1 MPENLEVD
9 KKVTTFAHVNETSRD
24 GAEVARWAHNPK
36 VVGSN
41 PAPATKGGS
50 PFGGSLIFY
59 MLGIGM
65 CADSSVV
72 AYLRHAGCW
81 GMSSPGACC
90 CARAS
95 ATLAG
100 MRSDSLDAPCAI
112 PRQTGVCCRHAY
124 RAVSRLIC
132 RFAAMGGFS
141 VGAYANRAES
151 AAFAALRPVLGFK
164 LALSYFAFASTSGA
178 MSL

>member
-1 MPENLEVD
+1 
-9 KKVTTFAHVNETSRD
+9 
-24 GAEVARWAHNPK
+24 
-36 VVGSN
+36 
-41 PAPATKGGS
+41 
-50 PFGGSLIFY
+50 
-59 MLGIGM
+59 M

-95 ATLAG
+95 ATTG
-100 MRSDSLDAPCAI
+100 WMRPA
-112 PRQTGVCCRHAY
+112 RF
-124 RAVSRLIC
+124 RAVSQLIC
-132 RFAAMGGFS
+132 RFAAMGIS

>member
-1 MPENLEVD
+1 
-9 KKVTTFAHVNETSRD
+9 
-24 GAEVARWAHNPK
+24 
-36 VVGSN
+36 
-41 PAPATKGGS
+41 
-50 PFGGSLIFY
+50 

-81 GMSSPGACC
+81 GMLSPGALC

-100 MRSDSLDAPCAI
+100 MRSYSLDAPCAI
-112 PRQTGVCCRHAY
+112 PRQTGVCCLHAC

-132 RFAAMGGFS
+132 RFAAVWKFFRRRIRKQGGVSCFCS
-141 VGAYANRAES
+141 SPPCVG
-151 AAFAALRPVLGFK
+151 V
-164 LALSYFAFASTSGA
+164 
-178 MSL
+178 

>member
-1 MPENLEVD
+1 MLENLEVD
-9 KKVTTFAHVNETSRD
+9 EKVTTFAHVNETSRD

-41 PAPATKGGS
+41 PAPATKRGS
-50 PFGGSLIFY
+50 PFGGPLIFY

-65 CADSSVV
+65 RPGSSVV
-72 AYLRHAGCW
+72 ACLRHAGCW
-81 GMSSPGACC
+81 GMSSPGALC

-95 ATLAG
+95 ATTG
-100 MRSDSLDAPCAI
+100 WMRPA
-112 PRQTGVCCRHAY
+112 RF
-124 RAVSRLIC
+124 RAVSQLIC
-132 RFAAMGGFS
+132 RDGGSFS

>member
-9 KKVTTFAHVNETSRD
+9 EKVTTFAHVNETSRD

-41 PAPATKGGS
+41 PAPATKRGS

-81 GMSSPGACC
+81 GMSSPGARC

-95 ATLAG
+95 ATTG
-100 MRSDSLDAPCAI
+100 WMRPVRFRAKHVCAAFTHTTPFPGLYAAL
-112 PRQTGVCCRHAY
+112 PRWR
-124 RAVSRLIC
+124 S
-132 RFAAMGGFS
+132 FS

>member
-9 KKVTTFAHVNETSRD
+9 EKVTTFAHVNETSRD

-41 PAPATKGGS
+41 PAPATKRGS
-50 PFGGSLIFY
+50 PFGGPLIFY

-65 CADSSVV
+65 RADSSVV

-81 GMSSPGACC
+81 GMSSPGALC

-95 ATLAG
+95 VTTVC
-100 MRSDSLDAPCAI
+100 MRPA
-112 PRQTGVCCRHAY
+112 RF

-132 RFAAMGGFS
+132 RFAAMGKLLRRRIRKQGGVS
-141 VGAYANRAES
+141 CKSSSPPCVG
-151 AAFAALRPVLGFK
+151 V
-164 LALSYFAFASTSGA
+164 
-178 MSL
+178 

>member
-9 KKVTTFAHVNETSRD
+9 EKVTTFAHVNETSRD

-41 PAPATKGGS
+41 PAPATKRGS

-72 AYLRHAGCW
+72 AYLRYAG
-81 GMSSPGACC
+81 C

-100 MRSDSLDAPCAI
+100 MRSDNLDAPCAI
-112 PRQTGVCCRHAY
+112 PRQTGVCCRHAS

-132 RFAAMGGFS
+132 RFVAMGKFLRRRIRKQGGVSCFCS
-141 VGAYANRAES
+141 SPPCVG
-151 AAFAALRPVLGFK
+151 V
-164 LALSYFAFASTSGA
+164 
-178 MSL
+178 

>member
-9 KKVTTFAHVNETSRD
+9 EKVATFAHVNETSRD

-41 PAPATKGGS
+41 PAPATKRGS

-59 MLGIGM
+59 MLDIGM

-81 GMSSPGACC
+81 GISSPSALC

-100 MRSDSLDAPCAI
+100 MRSYSLDAPCAI
-112 PRQTGVCCRHAY
+112 PRQTGVCCRHAC

-132 RFAAMGGFS
+132 RFAAMGRFLRRRIRKQGGVSCFYS
-141 VGAYANRAES
+141 SPPCVG
-151 AAFAALRPVLGFK
+151 V
-164 LALSYFAFASTSGA
+164 
-178 MSL
+178 

>member
-9 KKVTTFAHVNETSRD
+9 EKVTTFAHVNETSRD

-41 PAPATKGGS
+41 PAPATKRGS
-50 PFGGSLIFY
+50 PFGGPLIFY

-65 CADSSVV
+65 RADSSVV
-72 AYLRHAGCW
+72 ANLRHAGCW
-81 GMSSPGACC
+81 GMSSPGALC

-95 ATLAG
+95 ATTVL
-100 MRSDSLDAPCAI
+100 MRPARFRAKQVCAAVTHAALFPGLYAAL
-112 PRQTGVCCRHAY
+112 PRWG
-124 RAVSRLIC
+124 S
-132 RFAAMGGFS
+132 FS

-151 AAFAALRPVLGFK
+151 CKSSSPPCVGV
-164 LALSYFAFASTSGA
+164 
-178 MSL
+178 

>member
-1 MPENLEVD
+1 
-9 KKVTTFAHVNETSRD
+9 
-24 GAEVARWAHNPK
+24 
-36 VVGSN
+36 
-41 PAPATKGGS
+41 
-50 PFGGSLIFY
+50 
-59 MLGIGM
+59 M
-65 CADSSVV
+65 CPGSSVV
-72 AYLRHAGCW
+72 TYLRHAGCW
-81 GMSSPGACC
+81 GMSSPGALC

-112 PRQTGVCCRHAY
+112 PRQAGVCCRHAC
-124 RAVSRLIC
+124 RAVSRLIY
-132 RFAAMGGFS
+132 RFAAMGIS

>member
-9 KKVTTFAHVNETSRD
+9 EKVTTFAHVNETSRD

-41 PAPATKGGS
+41 PAPATKRGS
-50 PFGGSLIFY
+50 PFGGSLFFY

-81 GMSSPGACC
+81 GMSSPGALC

-95 ATLAG
+95 ATTG
-100 MRSDSLDAPCAI
+100 WMRPVRFRAKQVCAAFTHATPFPGLYAAL
-112 PRQTGVCCRHAY
+112 PRWG
-124 RAVSRLIC
+124 S
-132 RFAAMGGFS
+132 FS

>member
-9 KKVTTFAHVNETSRD
+9 EKVTTFAHVNETSRD

-41 PAPATKGGS
+41 PAPATKRGL

-81 GMSSPGACC
+81 GMSSPGALC

-100 MRSDSLDAPCAI
+100 MRSDSLDAPVRFLAKQVCAAVTHAAPFLGLYAAL
-112 PRQTGVCCRHAY
+112 PRWGSFSPSAHTQTGRSQLQKQLSALCWGLSWRC
-124 RAVSRLIC
+124 LISPLLP
-132 RFAAMGGFS
+132 R
-141 VGAYANRAES
+141 REQ
-151 AAFAALRPVLGFK
+151 
-164 LALSYFAFASTSGA
+164 
-178 MSL
+178 

>member
-9 KKVTTFAHVNETSRD
+9 EKVTTFAHVNETSRD

-41 PAPATKGGS
+41 PAPATKRGS

-72 AYLRHAGCW
+72 AYLRRAGCW
-81 GMSSPGACC
+81 GMSSPGALC

>member
-9 KKVTTFAHVNETSRD
+9 EKVTTFAHVNETSRD

-41 PAPATKGGS
+41 PAPATKRGS

-81 GMSSPGACC
+81 GMSSPGALCY
-90 CARAS
+90 ARAS

-100 MRSDSLDAPCAI
+100 MRSDSLDAPVRFRAKQVCAAV
-112 PRQTGVCCRHAY
+112 THAAPFPGLY
-124 RAVSRLIC
+124 AALSRW
-132 RFAAMGGFS
+132 GSFS

-151 AAFAALRPVLGFK
+151 AAFTALRPVLGFK

-178 MSL
+178 ISL